1 MQWLNGETVRK
12 QWLTGREKKGKRKIQ
27 KNGYL
32 ENKKSFLN
40 LIKKIFHI
48 FLRVIIW

>member
-1 MQWLNGETVRK
+1 MAKWGDSEKAVADRDRK
-12 QWLTGREKKGKRKIQ
+12 KKGKRKIQ
-27 KNGYL
+27 KIGYL